1 MTHRSFPRGMMFA
14 AGVLFAGACNVHAGI
29 TDISSVPLGTFAKP
43 SADEVR
49 PNIMFVL
56 DNSGS
61 MDWTHMPD
69 NSADGGSTVPFT
81 YGFYGYRSSQC
92 NGVFYNPATTYTP
105 PVYAD
110 HTTAVPHYYP
120 NASFT
125 AAWVDGYNT
134 GSGTT
139 NLSTSFRAEGDGS
152 NQAAYYYKYTGS
164 QTTLSQKNYYVSNTF
179 VSECGTA
186 SGSGTATSGT
196 APGNAVFTKVVVGAT
211 SGVGGADERTNFANW
226 YSYYRKRINMMKTA
240 TGLAFSALDDRF
252 RVGYMNLNA
261 GGTDF
266 INIGKFTSAQKTD
279 WYSALYGATASGST
293 PTRTALSNAG
303 RVFANK
309 IASVNGVAVTDPIE
323 YSCQRNYTILST
335 DGFWNSGSGYKLDGT
350 TTVGNEDG
358 SLPRPYW
365 DGGGTQRQQRTSI
378 LQTRTITPQLQT
390 RTSQLRQTQ
399 TLQQAQ

>member
-1 MTHRSFPRGMMFA
+1 MTYRRFFSSFLLVMAGMLSGASSLQA
-14 AGVLFAGACNVHAGI
+14 AT
-29 TDISSVPLGTFAKP
+29 TDISSVPLDTFFKP
-43 SADEVR
+43 SAEQVR

-61 MDWTHMPD
+61 MAWTHMPD

-92 NGVFYNPATTYTP
+92 NGMYYNPATTYTP

-120 NASFT
+120 NATFT

-139 NLSTSFRAEGDGS
+139 NLSTSFRAEGDGT
-152 NQAAYYYKYTGS
+152 NQAAYYYNYTGS
-164 QTTLSQKNYYVSNTF
+164 QTSLAQKNYYVTNTF
-179 VSECGTA
+179 VNECGTA

-196 APGNAVFTKVVVGAT
+196 APGNAVFTKVVV
-211 SGVGGADERTNFANW
+211 SGTAAQQNFANW
-226 YSYYRKRINMMKTA
+226 YSYYRTRINMMKTA
-240 TGLAFSALDDRF
+240 AGLAFSAFDDRF

-266 INIGKFTSAQKTD
+266 INIGQFTAAQKTN
-279 WYSALYGATASGST
+279 WYSALYGASASGST

-309 IASVNGVAVTDPIE
+309 IASVNGVTVTDPIE

-378 LQTRTITPQLQT
+378 LQTRTI
-390 RTSQLRQTQ
+390 
-399 TLQQAQ
+399 